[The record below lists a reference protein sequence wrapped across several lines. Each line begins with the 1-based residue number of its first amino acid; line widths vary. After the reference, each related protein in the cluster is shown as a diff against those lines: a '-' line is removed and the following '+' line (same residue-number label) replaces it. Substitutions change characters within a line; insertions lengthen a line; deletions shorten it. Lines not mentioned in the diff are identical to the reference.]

1 MRKLLS
7 LPTIELEGVQVPP
20 IKPMPDNRHR
30 DSHVRLDEILKRKR
44 AKLEARRREVPVEDL
59 RAQARDQVRA
69 RDVALVLKDGRL
81 SLVAEVKRTTAS
93 GGVLVEDY
101 DPVALANLFE
111 SAGAA
116 LLSVATDETLLHGG
130 LAHLSAVK
138 QAVDIPVLRQDF
150 IFDEYQIIEAR
161 AAGADGVR
169 LIAGILRGDELRH
182 LLTLTQRM
190 RMTALVEVHTEEEL
204 RHVLPLDPRLIGIN
218 HRDWHTDNL
227 DFELTARLRGAIPPH
242 ITVLSESGI
251 NSVEQVRRLAELK
264 VDAFVVGE
272 AVLTAPDIGAK
283 ISELT
288 AF

>member
-1 MRKLLS
+1 M
-7 LPTIELEGVQVPP
+7 T
-20 IKPMPDNRHR
+20 DNRHHE
-30 DSHVRLDEILKRKR
+30 SHARLDEILKRKR
-44 AKLEARRREVPVEDL
+44 VQLEARRREVPVEEL
-59 RAQARDQVRA
+59 RTQVRDQVRA
-69 RDVALVLKDGRL
+69 QDVALALKDGRV
-81 SLVAEVKRTTAS
+81 SLVAEIKRTTAS
-93 GGVLVEDY
+93 GGVLVENY
-101 DPVALANLFE
+101 DPVALADVFE
-111 SAGAA
+111 KASAAA
-116 LLSVATDETLLHGG
+116 LSVATDETLQGG
-130 LAHLSAVK
+130 LDHLSAVK
-138 QAVDIPVLRQDF
+138 QAANIPVLRQDF
-150 IFDEYQIIEAR
+150 IFDDYQIVEAR

-169 LIAGILRGDELRH
+169 LIAGILSGDELRH

-190 RMTALVEVHTEEEL
+190 RMTALVEVHTEAEME
-204 RHVLPLDPRLIGIN
+204 RVLPLDPRLIGFN

-227 DFELTARLRGAIPPH
+227 DFELTARLRDAIPSH